1 MGVALTAVPAS
12 SPLAQAEHVANRQ
25 IALIAALGEMQKR
38 DRFGIPAEELAAWEE
53 WAALAFAAPDLPPA
67 VEAETHLGLA
77 IARFYAKQ
85 YEAGLQAAQ
94 AAGAVPL
101 PPRRR
106 TSFATELEAYTAL
119 LLLELDQLNEAEAAA
134 SRAMAEAQASQLAND
149 LALALN
155 ASANLAFAR
164 NDLPA
169 ALSGF
174 CEARDLGRGDGW
186 ADPGMVVTNASSCA
200 ALNYYLETPE
210 TLAAVRISRDYAL
223 ANLPPDHGRM
233 NNILN
238 TSYAILLRHG
248 RYGEAQQLVQRHL
261 ELERRLHPGDA
272 DDVYDPLSMLAR
284 VRERLGA
291 GEDAAELFAAAAAM
305 AERLASGSAPYTAG
319 MARSNEAR
327 VLAQLGRFEQAE
339 AQARRGLDRLMGD
352 VAPDDWHIGSVQVQL
367 ADILARRDNLAEGLA
382 LVDQGLALLRAK
394 LPAGHSEVLQGELV
408 RAQVLAR
415 MGKHGEALELARGAA
430 ALLEARMFDLAAGEQ
445 GQVALEAV
453 LAPAFG
459 RYLDVALR
467 ADGAEADAAEDAV
480 HAAQLQLLS
489 GLAVTN
495 ARIAGARAAQEE
507 GIGALLEALEQAQA
521 RLAQGEEALIAA
533 QSVGAQGQ
541 AELAASVQAAR
552 AQAMLAESALAQ
564 SHPDWA
570 ALTRPPVASLA
581 QLQQGLAPGQMLVL
595 PVALADRAI
604 TLGITADQFVWGQ
617 STVRPDELAGLS
629 QRLRRTL
636 ASSQSFDAAAAHALF
651 GHVFPEALRPMLD
664 EAQQLLFPASG
675 YLARIPP
682 GLLLTS
688 DDAGESLTRAPW
700 LIRTHGVTI
709 LASLVPARKPA
720 RNGTG
725 MASFLGIGAPSAGD
739 VAAVPAGQPFRLDLA
754 PLPAAEAELAALAKA
769 LNAPEAQI
777 ITGAG
782 ATETAFSRALRRAGG
797 GVIAFAT
804 HGLVGGEVP
813 GLAEPALLL
822 APDPLGNGPLADG
835 LLTAS
840 EIGAMRIDADWVI
853 LSACNSAAGT
863 GGSAPVYSGL
873 ANAFTQAGAGGLLL
887 SHWPVRDDAAAF
899 LSVETLRRAGAGMP
913 RAEALRQAQLAL
925 IQSGHMAEAAH
936 PAIWAPFV
944 MVEN

>member
-1 MGVALTAVPAS
+1 MRS
-12 SPLAQAEHVANRQ
+12 
-25 IALIAALGEMQKR
+25 R
-38 DRFGIPAEELAAWEE
+38 DRFGIPAEELAAWE
-53 WAALAFAAPDLPPA
+53 AFVPRALSPDTPPA
-67 VEAETHLGLA
+67 LVAETLLGRA
-77 IARFYAKQ
+77 IARYYAKQ
-85 YEAGLQAAQ
+85 FAPALEDVDAARRVLAGQ
-94 AAGAVPL
+94 PE
-101 PPRRR
+101 PR
-106 TSFATELEAYTAL
+106 FATELEAYTAL

-134 SRAMAEAQASQLAND
+134 SRAMAEARASPLAAD

-164 NDLPA
+164 NDLHA

-174 CEARDLGRGDGW
+174 CEARDLGLGDGW

-210 TLAAVRISRDYAL
+210 TLTAVRTARDYAL

-305 AERLASGSAPYTAG
+305 AERLSSGSAPYTAG

-327 VLAQLGRFEQAE
+327 VLAQLGRLEEAE
-339 AQARRGLDRLMGD
+339 AQARRGLARLMTD
-352 VAPDDWHIGSVQVQL
+352 VAPDDWHIGSVQVHL
-367 ADILARRDNLAEGLA
+367 ADILARRGDLAEGLA
-382 LVDQGLALLRAK
+382 LVDQGLTLLRAK
-394 LPAGHSEVLQGELV
+394 LPEGHSEVLQGELV
-408 RAQVLAR
+408 RAQLLA
-415 MGKHGEALELARGAA
+415 GQGEHGEALELARGAA

-453 LAPAFG
+453 LQPAFG

-467 ADGAEADAAEDAV
+467 GDAAEDAV
-480 HAAQLQLLS
+480 RAAQLQLLS

-495 ARIAGARAAQEE
+495 ARIAAARAVQEE
-507 GIGALLEALEQAQA
+507 GIGALLDRLEQAQA
-521 RLAQGEEALIAA
+521 ALSKSEDTLIEA
-533 QSVGAQGQ
+533 QSVGAPGQ
-541 AELAASVQAAR
+541 DDLAAKVREAR
-552 AQAMLAESALAQ
+552 AQAMLAEDALAQ
-564 SHPDWA
+564 SHPGWA
-570 ALTRPPVASLA
+570 ALTRPHVASLGE
-581 QLQQGLAPGQMLVL
+581 LQQGLAPGEMLVM

-604 TLGITADQFVWGQ
+604 TLGITADEFTWGESQ
-617 STVRPDELAGLS
+617 VRPDELAALS
-629 QRLRRTL
+629 QGLRRTL
-636 ASSQSFDAAAAHALF
+636 ASPDSFDAAAAYALF
-651 GHVFPEALRPMLD
+651 GHVFPDALRPML
-664 EAQQLLFPASG
+664 ARTQQLLFPASG

-688 DDAGESLTRAPW
+688 WEGAGALADAPW

-709 LASLVPARKPA
+709 LASLAPANRPERSSTRA
-720 RNGTG
+720 AT
-725 MASFLGIGAPSAGD
+725 SFLGIGAPPTGDPASGD
-739 VAAVPAGQPFRLDLA
+739 VPVSMAQPFRLDLA
-754 PLPAAEAELAALAKA
+754 ALPAAAAELDALAKA
-769 LNAPEAQI
+769 LGTADAQI
-777 ITGAG
+777 ITGAA
-782 ATETAFSRALRRAGG
+782 ATETAFHRALRPAGG
-797 GVIAFAT
+797 AVIAFAT

-822 APDPLGNGPLADG
+822 APDPLGSGALADG
-835 LLTAS
+835 LMTAS

-853 LSACNSAAGT
+853 LSACNSAAGA

-873 ANAFTQAGAGGLLL
+873 ANAFAQAGAGGLLL

-899 LSVETLRRAGAGMP
+899 LSVETLRRAANGTA

-925 IQSGHMAEAAH
+925 INASTMPDAAH